1 MSDSNKNPH
10 SLIPTSEEID
20 ENALSFT
27 DRLGLAW
34 CRLNCGEWDDFLGPC
49 PDGIANGDVMGAISE
64 IIGMANISRCWWL
77 FALGKTETEWVRW
90 YITDRFSRKS
100 QNPQ

>member
-27 DRLGLAW
+27 DRLGLAL
-34 CRLNCGEWDDFLGPC
+34 CRLNCGEWDDFLGPR
-49 PDGIANGDVMGAISE
+49 PDGIANWDVMGAMVYGGSFPKQITEFKIASLPTTQCFE
-64 IIGMANISRCWWL
+64 RRKY
-77 FALGKTETEWVRW
+77 GK
-90 YITDRFSRKS
+90 
-100 QNPQ
+100 